1 MPDWRRY
8 VRNNLRLEHAEPAQE
23 AESIEEIARQLEDAY
38 LELLSEGCSPA
49 EAEEQ
54 AKLHIQDWNVLAAAL
69 RSSPRYRHRAFAGE
83 NEWRP
88 NMGPSQWIDNLARN
102 FRYAAR
108 RLWKTPGFTL
118 LAVLTLAIGIGAN
131 TAIFS

>member
-23 AESIEEIARQLEDAY
+23 AEAIEEIARQLEDAY

-69 RSSPRYRHRAFAGE
+69 RSSPALHA
-83 NEWRP
+83 
-88 NMGPSQWIDNLARN
+88 SC
-102 FRYAAR
+102 R
-108 RLWKTPGFTL
+108 RRRK
-118 LAVLTLAIGIGAN
+118 
-131 TAIFS
+131 